1 VGSTVMARE
10 NVARSEMVG
19 GDSLEPRQLSGVVG
33 LGQMSRR
40 QWACLIGWATLLC
53 GLDPVN
59 YLPLFQNILIDSIL

>member
-33 LGQMSRR
+33 LGAWRAPAGVVGLGGGMKAFSR
-40 QWACLIGWATLLC
+40 WARCPGSN
-53 GLDPVN
+53 GLV
-59 YLPLFQNILIDSIL
+59 